1 MLNLAVLNFVKKILF
16 FQQFLSYFTSIIS
29 TGIFFF
35 LLVNYLFG
43 KMVSLLVNLLISPSL
58 NFQSLNF
65 QSLSSSYH
73 NYTHLLPFS
82 ALCLLWRLLSPYPSV
97 Y

>member
-1 MLNLAVLNFVKKILF
+1 MLNLAILNFVKKILF

-29 TGIFFF
+29 TGIF